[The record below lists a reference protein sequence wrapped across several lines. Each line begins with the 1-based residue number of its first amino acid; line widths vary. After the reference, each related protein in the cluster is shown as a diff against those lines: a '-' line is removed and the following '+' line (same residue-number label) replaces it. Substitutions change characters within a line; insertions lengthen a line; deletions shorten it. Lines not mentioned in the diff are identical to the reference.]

1 VIEVSIYPQH
11 CASAFV
17 QYPG

>member
-1 VIEVSIYPQH
+1 VIEVSIKPQH
-11 CASAFV
+11 YASAFV